1 MSEPISSAV
10 GAQLQDIL
18 LPSQLEQGWPAPGWW
33 LLGSV
38 IALLIITLVYLV
50 LRYRQLTA
58 AKREALSQVD
68 AIEHMADLD
77 QLLKQAALAYFPR
90 SRVAGLHGQAW
101 LDFLNKSL
109 NQSLDQA
116 AEQPSMFDAEQWLN
130 QRYRPE
136 PQLCSPEQRAS
147 AKRWLSK
154 ALPPQ
159 GIRQLLL
166 PIVKPAITAR
176 PVKERRHD

>member
-1 MSEPISSAV
+1 MSEPISSPV

-18 LPSQLEQGWPAPGWW
+18 LPNQLEQGWPAPGWW
-33 LLGSV
+33 LLGSL
-38 IALLIITLVYLV
+38 IALLIIALVYLI

-101 LDFLNKSL
+101 LDFLN
-109 NQSLDQA
+109 QSLSQA
-116 AEQPSMFDAEQWLN
+116 AQQPRVFDAEQWLN

-136 PQLCSPEQRAS
+136 PQPCSPEQRAS

-166 PIVKPAITAR
+166 PVGKPAIGAR
-176 PVKERRHD
+176 PAKERRHD